1 MQANCRFLPAGDDMV
16 NAIGKV
22 LRAEKGIRVYGLNF
36 RRRML
41 MKATR
46 WNEVI
51 SGSERVSR
59 QKSAPQGSDESL
71 FSRLLKIESR
81 LRRGTKGDFQFGSG
95 RRKSSTLKFLNR
107 STPSNLSRY
116 IE

>member
-1 MQANCRFLPAGDDMV
+1 MCFSGE
-16 NAIGKV
+16 V
-22 LRAEKGIRVYGLNF
+22 LSAEGRIHVYRLAF
-36 RRRML
+36 RRITL

-46 WNEVI
+46 WDDVL

-59 QKSAPQGSDESL
+59 RKSALRGSDESL
-71 FSRLLKIESR
+71 FSLLLKIESR
-81 LRRGTKGDFQFGSG
+81 LRAGTKEESQLGPG
-95 RRKSSTLKFLNR
+95 RRKSSKLKGLRR